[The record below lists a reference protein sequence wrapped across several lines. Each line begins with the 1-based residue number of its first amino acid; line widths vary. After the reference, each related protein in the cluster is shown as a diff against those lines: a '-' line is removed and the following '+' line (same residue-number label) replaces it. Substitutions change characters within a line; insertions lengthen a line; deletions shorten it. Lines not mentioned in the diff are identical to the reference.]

1 MINEIYVKTL
11 YKIQASQPVLL
22 YKPGKNIDK
31 KEENKNIGILCNNS
45 KRAPDSPTEA
55 QSCVIIFRQ
64 QALHFSP
71 FIYFLQQIHQKT
83 ASIHCKKNKKRYL
96 CIFGAYCIT
105 ARYTTYS

>member
-1 MINEIYVKTL
+1 MKYMLKHYIKFRPRSPFSYINR
-11 YKIQASQPVLL
+11 
-22 YKPGKNIDK
+22 GKNIDK
-31 KEENKNIGILCNNS
+31 KEENKNIGILCNNGR
-45 KRAPDSPTEA
+45 RAPDSPTEA

-96 CIFGAYCIT
+96 CTFGEYCIT
-105 ARYTTYS
+105 AYYTAHS